1 MRKFLHR
8 RFAWLFM
15 VEGEMNVAK
24 CRENLL
30 QLPGK
35 NGHFPI
41 HKAKTNL
48 SILVDSS
55 MLFLQK
61 VPLNEGEYDHL
72 IISLYLLVVHKY

>member
-1 MRKFLHR
+1 
-8 RFAWLFM
+8 
-15 VEGEMNVAK
+15 MNVAK

-35 NGHFPI
+35 NVHFPI

-55 MLFLQK
+55 LLFLQK
-61 VPLNEGEYDHL
+61 VPLNEDEHDCDL
-72 IISLYLLVVHKY
+72 I